1 VGVCERE
8 RVSGVVQSLKCVCVY
23 GEGEGKTSGCVE
35 CLSEY
40 VSE

>member
-1 VGVCERE
+1 MGVCERE
-8 RVSGVVQSLKCVCVY
+8 RVSGVVQSLKCVCVC
-23 GEGEGKTSGCVE
+23 GEGKTSGCVE